1 MKKELMI
8 EGMMCQNCVKHV
20 THALEGISGASH
32 VQVSLEDKKAT
43 VEVPESVTDE
53 TLKAKLPR
61 RATKS
66 QRLSPMKA
74 DKAHITRSIKIA
86 RGQLDGILR
95 MIEEDRY
102 CVDISNQLLATQ
114 ALLKRVNQEILR
126 AHIRGCVREGLHTDE
141 PNPKLE
147 EALQLLEKLVT

>member
-53 TLKAKLPR
+53 TLKA
-61 RATKS
+61 AE
-66 QRLSPMKA
+66 RLSPMKA

-114 ALLKRVNQEILR
+114 ALLKRVNYEILR
-126 AHIRGCVREGLHTDE
+126 ANKRGCVRE
-141 PNPKLE
+141 
-147 EALQLLEKLVT
+147 

>member
-1 MKKELMI
+1 
-8 EGMMCQNCVKHV
+8 
-20 THALEGISGASH
+20 
-32 VQVSLEDKKAT
+32 
-43 VEVPESVTDE
+43 
-53 TLKAKLPR
+53 
-61 RATKS
+61 
-66 QRLSPMKA
+66 MKA
-74 DKAHITRSIKIA
+74 DKAHITRFIKIA

>member
-1 MKKELMI
+1 
-8 EGMMCQNCVKHV
+8 
-20 THALEGISGASH
+20 
-32 VQVSLEDKKAT
+32 
-43 VEVPESVTDE
+43 
-53 TLKAKLPR
+53 
-61 RATKS
+61 
-66 QRLSPMKA
+66 MKA
-74 DKAHITRSIKIA
+74 DKAPITRSIKIA

>member
-1 MKKELMI
+1 
-8 EGMMCQNCVKHV
+8 
-20 THALEGISGASH
+20 
-32 VQVSLEDKKAT
+32 
-43 VEVPESVTDE
+43 
-53 TLKAKLPR
+53 
-61 RATKS
+61 
-66 QRLSPMKA
+66 MKA
-74 DKAHITRSIKIA
+74 DKAHITHSIKTA

-126 AHIRGCVREGLHTDE
+126 AHIRGCIRDGLHTDE

>member
-1 MKKELMI
+1 
-8 EGMMCQNCVKHV
+8 
-20 THALEGISGASH
+20 
-32 VQVSLEDKKAT
+32 
-43 VEVPESVTDE
+43 
-53 TLKAKLPR
+53 
-61 RATKS
+61 
-66 QRLSPMKA
+66 MKA
-74 DKAHITRSIKIA
+74 DKASVTRSIKIA

-126 AHIRGCVREGLHTDE
+126 AHIRGCVRDALQTDE

>member
-1 MKKELMI
+1 
-8 EGMMCQNCVKHV
+8 
-20 THALEGISGASH
+20 
-32 VQVSLEDKKAT
+32 
-43 VEVPESVTDE
+43 
-53 TLKAKLPR
+53 
-61 RATKS
+61 
-66 QRLSPMKA
+66 MKA
-74 DKAHITRSIKIA
+74 DKAHIIRSIKIA
-86 RGQLDGILR
+86 RGKLDGILR

-126 AHIRGCVREGLHTDE
+126 AHIRGCVRDGLHTDE